1 MNGARLSR
9 AALSI
14 ILVLSAGALLSGCT
28 QKTADPWINEG
39 QQERLAGQQDRDQ
52 ETAEHL
58 RDRMRSGQ
66 AQR

>member
-1 MNGARLSR
+1 MR
-9 AALSI
+9 AC
-14 ILVLSAGALLSGCT
+14 LSAKAGLSLAVALCALFFLSACT

-39 QQERLAGQQDRDQ
+39 QEQLLAGQQERDH

-58 RDRMRSGQ
+58 RDRMAGQ